1 MVILH
6 GVNSSSE
13 KKEGRVQSSMSV
25 NQAFANP
32 KLDRPSPT
40 PESTH
45 GIVGPQSAAD
55 PGARLRR
62 LLMMGAE
69 ERKRV
74 LQRSTPTG
82 ASPPAKCSLSASDP
96 SVKAS

>member
-1 MVILH
+1 
-6 GVNSSSE
+6 
-13 KKEGRVQSSMSV
+13 MSV
-25 NQAFANP
+25 NQAFAGSE
-32 KLDRPSPT
+32 LHRPRT
-40 PESTH
+40 NQESTR

-82 ASPPAKCSLSASDP
+82 VSPPTKCSLSASDP

>member
-1 MVILH
+1 
-6 GVNSSSE
+6 
-13 KKEGRVQSSMSV
+13 MSV
-25 NQAFANP
+25 NQAFASSEV
-32 KLDRPSPT
+32 DRPST
-40 PESTH
+40 APESTH

-62 LLMMGAE
+62 LLMMGVE

-74 LQRSTPTG
+74 LQRATPTG

-96 SVKAS
+96 SVKPS

>member
-1 MVILH
+1 
-6 GVNSSSE
+6 
-13 KKEGRVQSSMSV
+13 MSV
-25 NQAFANP
+25 NQAFASSGVH
-32 KLDRPSPT
+32 RPRT
-40 PESTH
+40 TTQEATH

-82 ASPPAKCSLSASDP
+82 TSPPTKCSLSASGP
-96 SVKAS
+96 SVNAS